1 MGGDCWF
8 SVPVFEA
15 SYGSFSHSA
24 AWSVMLTELAGQ
36 RPSAGTAV
44 LVLLLLHIELHQMR
58 MGFVFG
64 RILICFSTTFFHL
77 FIFSTD
83 IKYLEHKMTNLPL
96 QPLCFEAIWES
107 LKVFAT
113 YSPVSF
119 TKGSYV
125 SILLLPSNCLFTT
138 EPPL

>member
-1 MGGDCWF
+1 
-8 SVPVFEA
+8 
-15 SYGSFSHSA
+15 
-24 AWSVMLTELAGQ
+24 MLSELAGQ
-36 RPSAGTAV
+36 WPSASTTV
-44 LVLLLLHIELHQMR
+44 LVLLLFYMEVNQMR

-64 RILICFSTTFFHL
+64 CILICFSTTFFH
-77 FIFSTD
+77 FFFFSTD

-107 LKVFAT
+107 LKLFAT

-119 TKGSYV
+119 IKGSYI

>member
-1 MGGDCWF
+1 MGGDYWF
-8 SVPVFEA
+8 SVSIFETA
-15 SYGSFSHSA
+15 FGLFSCSA
-24 AWSVMLTELAGQ
+24 ARSVTFTKLSGQ
-36 RPSAGTAV
+36 GCQTLGSAAAPRY
-44 LVLLLLHIELHQMR
+44 MR

-64 RILICFSTTFFHL
+64 HIPICFSTIFFHL

-107 LKVFAT
+107 LKLLAT

-119 TKGSYV
+119 IKASYI